1 MALFTATLDD
11 AEACQ
16 VAPLVRQAAEN
27 AATDWQRR
35 TIGQTAVARL
45 PRVQWTGIAPMDTVP
60 PSGGAEMP
68 IGAQADDPFHDQP
81 QDDGLAD
88 GPGGGLARLSV
99 TSLQKQLC
107 ILVDNTKLRA
117 LVASLNAAGRY
128 SDMRRLAE
136 LRDPSVDHSW
146 VRRLDFCEGPV
157 MTEKDYAIALQLRI
171 GANIVADS
179 YTCPECNSL
188 VDCKLSHSTC
198 CAKAER
204 TKGHYAVVRA
214 IFDRIVEIDSA
225 AVLEHRGLVDAEPGA
240 RPGDIFTR
248 AAVPNRD
255 AAVDVTIVSQEARGA
270 GSDCV
275 AIAHRGKFHRY
286 RAATDEWGSS
296 GPCLQPLVW
305 SCEGPAHP
313 DVARVMAFAAK
324 ALAQRSGRQ
333 PQAILQRWRAD
344 VGVALAIRRARM
356 ALTCLPPMSTRGAWV
371 VHGEAADERLAEG
384 FDAYVAGAEVEQ
396 QGDDGDEP

>member
-1 MALFTATLDD
+1 
-11 AEACQ
+11 
-16 VAPLVRQAAEN
+16 
-27 AATDWQRR
+27 
-35 TIGQTAVARL
+35 
-45 PRVQWTGIAPMDTVP
+45 MDTVP

-68 IGAQADDPFHDQP
+68 IGAQADNPFHDQP

-204 TKGHYAVVRA
+204 TKGHYAVVRT
-214 IFDRIVEIDSA
+214 IFDRVVEIDSA
-225 AVLEHRGLVDAEPGA
+225 AVLEHRGLVEAEPGA

-248 AAVPNRD
+248 AAVP
-255 AAVDVTIVSQEARGA
+255 T
-270 GSDCV
+270 
-275 AIAHRGKFHRY
+275 
-286 RAATDEWGSS
+286 ATPQWMS
-296 GPCLQPLVW
+296 PLL
-305 SCEGPAHP
+305 
-313 DVARVMAFAAK
+313 AK
-324 ALAQRSGRQ
+324 
-333 PQAILQRWRAD
+333 
-344 VGVALAIRRARM
+344 
-356 ALTCLPPMSTRGAWV
+356 
-371 VHGEAADERLAEG
+371 RLAEQAAIVLRLRTEAS
-384 FDAYVAGAEVEQ
+384 FTATARPLTSGAAQ
-396 QGDDGDEP
+396 ALACSR